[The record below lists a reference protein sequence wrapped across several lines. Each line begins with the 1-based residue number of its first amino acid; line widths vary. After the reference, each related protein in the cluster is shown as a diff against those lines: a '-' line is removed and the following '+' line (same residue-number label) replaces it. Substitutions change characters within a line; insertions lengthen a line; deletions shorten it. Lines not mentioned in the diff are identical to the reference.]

1 MKYIPYMYKKSIFE
15 IPYDKLKK
23 DNIKCLI
30 FDLDNTLA
38 LISEK
43 QCPENTIKLINEL
56 KKDFIIVIITNN
68 NKKRVIPYQEVLD
81 IDAIYL
87 AMKPFT
93 IGLKKVMKK
102 YDLKKSQMVMIG
114 DQLVTDIKSG
124 IDFGIKSILV
134 DPLGRKDL
142 KITSFN
148 RLIEKRIINNY
159 EKKNLFERGK
169 YYE

>member
-1 MKYIPYMYKKSIFE
+1 MYKKNIFD
-15 IPYDKLKK
+15 INYDKLRR
-23 DNIKCLI
+23 DGIKCLI

-43 QCPENTIKLINEL
+43 ECPENTIQLIATL
-56 KKDFIIVIITNN
+56 KKDFTVLIITNN
-68 NKKRVIPYQEVLD
+68 NRRRVIPYQKVLD

-93 IGLKKVMKK
+93 IGLRRVMRK
-102 YDLKKSQMVMIG
+102 YKLKKSEMVMIG

-124 IDFGIKSILV
+124 IDFGIKTILV
-134 DPLGRKDL
+134 DPLGKKDL

-148 RLIEKRIINNY
+148 RYIEKRML
-159 EKKNLFERGK
+159 EKYKRDDLFERGR

>member
-1 MKYIPYMYKKSIFE
+1 
-15 IPYDKLKK
+15 
-23 DNIKCLI
+23 
-30 FDLDNTLA
+30 
-38 LISEK
+38 
-43 QCPENTIKLINEL
+43 
-56 KKDFIIVIITNN
+56 
-68 NKKRVIPYQEVLD
+68 
-81 IDAIYL
+81 
-87 AMKPFT
+87 MKPFT